1 MTATP
6 GSSSEVADDASVR
19 RALDALTALLIP
31 GEQLQA
37 YAVQHRLFALLHRRV
52 IVGATTGRLIA
63 VARRLLGGYDPTDIR
78 WQDLHDTQLHVGIL
92 SASLTVSVHGSEDL
106 ASAEGSPRTLIFHG
120 LGKPGAQEVYR
131 ACQAQAQAWREKR
144 RVRELEELRA
154 QSGGIQLGNAGGI
167 PAIPGSSGED
177 RSPAARLQKA
187 REMLQQRLINDAEF
201 EQIKA
206 RILGDL

>member
-6 GSSSEVADDASVR
+6 GSSSEVAADASVR

-120 LGKPGAQEVYR
+120 LGKLGAQEVYR

-167 PAIPGSSGED
+167 PAIPSSSGED
-177 RSPAARLQKA
+177 HSPAARLQKA

>member
-1 MTATP
+1 MTAP
-6 GSSSEVADDASVR
+6 QESSSNAAADPNIRHAM
-19 RALDALTALLIP
+19 DALNSLLIP

-63 VARRLLGGYDPTDIR
+63 VARRLLGGYDPTDVR
-78 WQDLHDTQLHVGIL
+78 WQDLHDADLNVGIL
-92 SASLTVSVHGSEDL
+92 SATLTVSVNLSSDL
-106 ASAEGSPRTLIFHG
+106 ASAQPRLLQLVFHG
-120 LGKPGAQEVYR
+120 LHKAGAQEIYR

-154 QSGGIQLGNAGGI
+154 QSGGIDLGTVARMGAT
-167 PAIPGSSGED
+167 PDSSADD
-177 RSPAARLQKA
+177 RAPAARLQKA
-187 REMLQQRLINDAEF
+187 KEMLQQGLISDAEF
-201 EQIKA
+201 EQIKS